1 MKTKK
6 VLIFSVMG
14 LVLWTAWGSEAVA
27 KKNSDREKVKE
38 FVTAYYEVHTEDGKD
53 MLSDYVTDA
62 ESAADEMLVLD
73 TCLNLGVEKYDIIEV
88 AAYPL
93 SDGISWVAA
102 TSYELIVDDFDIG
115 IPGLTILV
123 VQKQENGTF
132 KICEDFF
139 DDTDDSKREELQDE
153 IEDLV
158 YFEIYDKIYDVNLRY
173 NTIVSENSDIM
184 EWVLNL
190 SDEVTQARAS
200 RGENL
205 PEPKNDTS
213 TDMRDTYVVREGD
226 CLWNIAEE
234 EFGDGMY
241 WTGIYE
247 ANRNLIGDNPD
258 LLYVGLEL
266 KIIKNIIAT
275 ADQKSTSQI
284 LCQ

>member
-1 MKTKK
+1 MKMVK
-6 VLIFSVMG
+6 VLIFSIMG
-14 LVLWTAWGSEAVA
+14 LILWTAWGSEVIA
-27 KKNSDREKVKE
+27 KKNADKEKVKE
-38 FVTAYYEVHTEDGKD
+38 FVTAYYEAHTEDGKD
-53 MLSDYVTDA
+53 TLSDYVTDA
-62 ESAADEMLVLD
+62 ESAADEILVLD
-73 TCLNLGVEKYDIIEV
+73 ACLKLGVEKYDTIEV

-93 SDGISWVAA
+93 SDGISWVAVV
-102 TSYELIVDDFDIG
+102 SYELIVEDFDIG
-115 IPGLTILV
+115 IPGMTTLL
-123 VQKQENGTF
+123 VQKQESGVF

-139 DDTDDSKREELQDE
+139 DDTDDSEQEKLQEEV
-153 IEDLV
+153 EDLV
-158 YFEIYDKIYDVNLRY
+158 YFDIYDKIYDVNLRY

-190 SDEVTQARAS
+190 SDEVTQARAG
-200 RGENL
+200 RVENSL
-205 PEPKNDTS
+205 EPKSETS

-275 ADQKSTSQI
+275 ADQKSTSQT

>member
-1 MKTKK
+1 MKKVK
-6 VLIFSVMG
+6 VLIFSIMG

-38 FVTAYYEVHTEDGKD
+38 FVTAYYEAHTEDGKD
-53 MLSDYVTDA
+53 TLSDYVVDA
-62 ESAADEMLVLD
+62 ESAADETLVLEA
-73 TCLNLGVEKYDIIEV
+73 CLKLGVEKYDVIEV

-93 SDGISWVAA
+93 SDGISWVVAV
-102 TSYELIVDDFDIG
+102 SYELIVEDFDIG

-123 VQKQENGTF
+123 VQKQESGTF

-190 SDEVTQARAS
+190 SDEVTQARAG
-200 RGENL
+200 RVENSL
-205 PEPKNDTS
+205 ESESETS
-213 TDMRDTYVVREGD
+213 TDVRDTYVVHEGD
-226 CLWNIAEE
+226 CLWDIAEE

-247 ANRNLIGDNPD
+247 ANRNLIGNNPD
-258 LLYVGLEL
+258 LLYVGWEL
-266 KIIKNIIAT
+266 KVDIDTFDGN
-275 ADQKSTSQI
+275 
-284 LCQ
+284 